1 MTEVVNFKDVKQHW
15 NAETR
20 QWDDPQYVYIGR
32 RNRFYGLPQSKWA
45 NPFRV
50 VDFGRDGAI
59 NAYHWDISHRITY
72 GQLSLEE
79 LRGKTL
85 VCWCSPLA
93 CHGDVLARLLND
105 GEERGNG
112 GNTY

>member
-1 MTEVVNFKDVKQHW
+1 MTVVVNFKDVKEHW

-45 NPFRV
+45 NPYRLAV
-50 VDFGRDGAI
+50 ALSQEEARAAAIGRYAKHLVETGLVHDVD
-59 NAYHWDISHRITY
+59 T
-72 GQLSLEE
+72 

-93 CHGDVLARLLND
+93 CHGDVLVKMLNEEEE
-105 GEERGNG
+105 GEGE
-112 GNTY
+112 